1 MEFMSNMFPQGLR
14 VLVVDESFICLKS
27 IETLLKECGYQV
39 TTATSAEFAL
49 DLLRKNKENFD
60 IVITNIETGEMNGF
74 RLSEIICLEIDIPV
88 LMMCQG
94 NDRETL
100 MKCLEHGA
108 CGCLMKP
115 PTLKEIEDIWQY
127 VFKHKKNKS
136 TLSDLDIQRNETERN
151 LNMNEEASG
160 QRTRVSWADPELHAK
175 FVEACHKLGDEAVP
189 SRIVLEMNVPGL
201 TREQV
206 ASHLQKYRKTM
217 KIQSQK
223 PDNIPASYGTRLAF
237 KNRMNKYLSDLKSN
251 RPETSQLRHHG
262 VTPSNSIHPFV
273 NPQPH
278 CLPSTHFTRSGYGER
293 TNLVAPTVL
302 PILESQGVD
311 QITWLENPQSFFE
324 TDNINYHMGSHSS
337 AGDELSAVIRPYQ
350 RQ

>member
-1 MEFMSNMFPQGLR
+1 MDFMSNMFPRGLR

-115 PTLKEIEDIWQY
+115 PTLKEIEDIWHY

-136 TLSDLDIQRNETERN
+136 TLSDLDIQKNETERN

-206 ASHLQKYRKTM
+206 AITAATSAEFALDVLRKNKKNFDIVITDTETGEMNGFRLLEIICLEMDIPVLSKYK
-217 KIQSQK
+217 
-223 PDNIPASYGTRLAF
+223 F
-237 KNRMNKYLSDLKSN
+237 
-251 RPETSQLRHHG
+251 
-262 VTPSNSIHPFV
+262 
-273 NPQPH
+273 
-278 CLPSTHFTRSGYGER
+278 CLT
-293 TNLVAPTVL
+293 L
-302 PILESQGVD
+302 
-311 QITWLENPQSFFE
+311 
-324 TDNINYHMGSHSS
+324 
-337 AGDELSAVIRPYQ
+337 
-350 RQ
+350 